1 MFSKHLRD
9 KLFII
14 IKELFD
20 AVSGVLRHAFPVA
33 PFFLQE
39 VIGHDDSSSLSTLNY
54 ADRRR
59 RIAQIDPIRANGF
72 QRPKMRIAGYE

>member
-1 MFSKHLRD
+1 MLTKHLRN

-20 AVSGVLRHAFPVA
+20 AVSGVLRHAFLGA

-39 VIGHDDSSSLSTLNY
+39 VIGHDDSSSLSMLNY

-59 RIAQIDPIRANGF
+59 RIADNCLIRWNAFEKRNIDT
-72 QRPKMRIAGYE
+72 